1 MMQEK
6 IFKQK
11 TQNLIN
17 QYNKENYLLVIREA
31 KLLLQKVPNNTFLYN
46 LIGSCFQNLNDL
58 DNAKFFFERALTIDN
73 KNISALNNIANVYK
87 NLKNFSLAKD
97 NYQKALNINPN
108 FINALVNYG
117 SLKYELNDYEG
128 SIILYKKA
136 LSLNEKTPQAH
147 YNLGLVYQAMG
158 FFDKAKYHLQKL
170 IKINPKMTSAD
181 KILSRITKYVN
192 DDPHINEMEKKLNTL
207 ELNDLEKINLFFSL
221 GKAYEDLENYEKSFF
236 YLKSGNDLKKKLIK
250 YQKNVDN
257 KNFKTIKEFFKNFDF
272 KNINTNKYNKDI
284 IFIVGM
290 PRSGT
295 SLVEQIL
302 SSHSS
307 IYGAGEL
314 PYLNNII
321 DINFL
326 ENNNLEINKLKNL
339 NDINLQKSLGDFYF
353 SFMDKYNANNNII
366 TDKAPLNFKWLGL
379 IKLIIP
385 NSKIVHCSRSPK
397 DNCLSLYKNI
407 FDDNLNWCYDEDDLS
422 NFYYEYSNLMSFW
435 KEKLPDFIYD
445 VQYEKLISNPEFE
458 IKNLL
463 NFCDLKWEESCLNF
477 HKNSRAIKTVSSS
490 QARKTFYSSSINSY
504 QKYENFLNKLN
515 SYLDKIR

>member
-17 QYNKENYLLVIREA
+17 QYNKENYLLVIRAA

-58 DNAKFFFERALTIDN
+58 DNAKVFFEKALTVDD

-158 FFDKAKYHLQKL
+158 FFHKAKYHLQKL
-170 IKINPKMTSAD
+170 IKIYPKMTSAD

-236 YLKSGNDLKKKLIK
+236 
-250 YQKNVDN
+250 
-257 KNFKTIKEFFKNFDF
+257 
-272 KNINTNKYNKDI
+272 
-284 IFIVGM
+284 FI
-290 PRSGT
+290 
-295 SLVEQIL
+295 
-302 SSHSS
+302 
-307 IYGAGEL
+307 
-314 PYLNNII
+314 
-321 DINFL
+321 
-326 ENNNLEINKLKNL
+326 
-339 NDINLQKSLGDFYF
+339 
-353 SFMDKYNANNNII
+353 
-366 TDKAPLNFKWLGL
+366 
-379 IKLIIP
+379 
-385 NSKIVHCSRSPK
+385 
-397 DNCLSLYKNI
+397 
-407 FDDNLNWCYDEDDLS
+407 
-422 NFYYEYSNLMSFW
+422 
-435 KEKLPDFIYD
+435 
-445 VQYEKLISNPEFE
+445 
-458 IKNLL
+458 
-463 NFCDLKWEESCLNF
+463 
-477 HKNSRAIKTVSSS
+477 
-490 QARKTFYSSSINSY
+490 
-504 QKYENFLNKLN
+504 
-515 SYLDKIR
+515 